1 MKYDLSTLKKLAGDD
16 ENFIIDM
23 VNTFRAV
30 TPPIIERMAELE
42 AEKKYELLGREAH
55 KLIPG
60 VSFLGAGLLKD
71 ALVKIEEGVKDDVPD
86 YDGISQWVK
95 KAREYTYELI
105 QTLEQ
110 DLKI

>member
-23 VNTFRAV
+23 VNTFRSL

-55 KLIPG
+55 KLI
-60 VSFLGAGLLKD
+60 
-71 ALVKIEEGVKDDVPD
+71 
-86 YDGISQWVK
+86 
-95 KAREYTYELI
+95 REFFFSRPAF
-105 QTLEQ
+105 
-110 DLKI
+110 